1 MSGIIV
7 VFPKIEDAKSIRN
20 LLVRKGFTVT
30 AACTTGAQALNYAD
44 AMGEGIVVSGYLLG
58 DMLYS
63 QLRECLPSR
72 FAMLLLASRRYLV
85 QKESDSVVCV
95 AMPLKV
101 HELIDTI
108 NMMQGTMGRRRK
120 KKERTKE
127 RDPREKV
134 IIEEAKRLLME
145 RNNMTEEEAHR
156 YVQKCSMDSGTNM
169 VETAEMIMSIMDA

>member
-30 AACTTGAQALNYAD
+30 AACTTGAQVLNYAD
-44 AMGEGIVVSGYLLG
+44 DMGEGIVVSGYRLG
-58 DMLYS
+58 DMMYS
-63 QLRECLPSR
+63 QLRECLPSQ
-72 FAMLLLASRRYLV
+72 FAMLLLASRRALA
-85 QKESDSVVCV
+85 QKEPDNVVCV

-120 KKERTKE
+120 KKERSKE
-127 RDPREKV
+127 RDPREKA
-134 IIEEAKRLLME
+134 IIEQAKRLLME
-145 RNNMTEEEAHR
+145 RNNMSEEEAHR